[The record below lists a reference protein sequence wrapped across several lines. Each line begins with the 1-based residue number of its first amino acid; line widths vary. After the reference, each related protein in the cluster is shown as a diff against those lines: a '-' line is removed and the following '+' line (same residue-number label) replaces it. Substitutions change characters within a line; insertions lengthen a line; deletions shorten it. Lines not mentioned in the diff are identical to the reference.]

1 MLVIIVFNIEAS
13 RKIPRSEGGGYAP
26 QLLKKIIR
34 PHLLFKQ
41 KVNGRAKSREVLT
54 EDDAL
59 IVLV

>member
-13 RKIPRSEGGGYAP
+13 RKIPRSEGGYAP